1 MSISSSLASGVSG
14 LSANATRLSS
24 ISDNIANSATYG
36 YKRSITEFHSLVVSG
51 GGQQST
57 GSGVRTTTQRLVDEQ
72 GQLQNSSNATDI
84 SINGRGFLPVTD
96 LEGTKAGGATKLA
109 LMTTGSFRPDAEGN
123 LVNATGKVLL
133 GWPASL
139 DGSFANFPRDST
151 DGLKPVNVYHNQF
164 AANPTTKLSLALNLP
179 SDDSADPA
187 ALGGPHEL
195 TIEYFGN
202 MGQTETLTFNYEPTA
217 TNVWT
222 MTITDSQSKS
232 EVGEYTL
239 NFKSTMDGGGQLDA
253 VTKVLGSA
261 GDVYDPLTGTIEIPI
276 GGEKM
281 TVNIGGPNQST
292 GITQLDSSF
301 APSNII
307 KNGAATG
314 NLSGVEIAADG
325 VVHAIYDTGMTRPI
339 FQVPVIDVPN
349 RNALKASDSQTYEVS
364 LESGGIFLWDSGTGP
379 VGQTQGYSREGSTTD
394 VATELTNLIQTQ
406 RAYSSNAKVI
416 QTVDEMLQETTNLKR

>member
-1 MSISSSLASGVSG
+1 MSISASLASGISG
-14 LSANATRLSS
+14 LSANSTRLAS

-36 YKRSITEFHSLVVSG
+36 YKRSVTEFHSLVVSG

-57 GSGVRTTTQRLVDEQ
+57 GSGVRTTGQRLVDEQ
-72 GQLQNSSNATDI
+72 GQLQNSSNSTDI

-96 LEGTKAGGATKLA
+96 LEGYNPGGATKLA

-133 GWPASL
+133 GVPANL
-139 DGSFANFPRDST
+139 DGSFPNFPRDSV
-151 DGLKPVNVYHNQF
+151 DGLEPVNIFHNQF
-164 AANPTTKLSLALNLP
+164 AANPTTEMTLALNLP
-179 SDDSADPA
+179 SDDSVSDP
-187 ALGGPHEL
+187 LGGPHDL
-195 TIEYFGN
+195 TVEYFGN
-202 MGQTETLTFNYEPTA
+202 LGQAESLSFGFEPTGDA
-217 TNVWT
+217 NEWT
-222 MTITDSQSKS
+222 MTVTDSQSGDT
-232 EVGEYTL
+232 VGEFTIL
-239 NFKSTMDGGGQLDA
+239 FNATNDGGGQIETVTPFGASGGTYDDA
-253 VTKVLGSA
+253 DGNITL
-261 GDVYDPLTGTIEIPI
+261 PI
-276 GGEKM
+276 GGGTM
-281 TVNIGGPNQST
+281 AVNIGGPNQST

-314 NLSGVEIAADG
+314 NLTGVEVAQDG
-325 VVHAIYDTGMTRPI
+325 IVHAIYDTGMTRPI

-349 RNALKASDSQTYEVS
+349 RNGLKASDSQTYEVS
-364 LESGGIFLWDSGTGP
+364 LESGGIFLWDAGTGP
-379 VGQTQGYSREGSTTD
+379 VGATMGYSREGSTTD

>member
-1 MSISSSLASGVSG
+1 MSISASLASGISG
-14 LSANATRLSS
+14 LSANSTRLAS

-36 YKRSITEFHSLVVSG
+36 YKRSVTEFHSLVVSG

-57 GSGVRTTTQRLVDEQ
+57 GSGVRTTGQRLVDEQ
-72 GQLQNSSNATDI
+72 GQLQNSSNSTDI

-96 LEGTKAGGATKLA
+96 LEGYNPAGSTKLA

-133 GWPASL
+133 GVPANL
-139 DGSFANFPRDST
+139 DGSFPNFPRDSV
-151 DGLKPVNVYHNQF
+151 DGLEPVNIFHNQF
-164 AANPTTKLSLALNLP
+164 AANPTTEMTLALNLP
-179 SDDSADPA
+179 SDDSVSDP
-187 ALGGPHEL
+187 LVGPHDL
-195 TIEYFGN
+195 TVEYFGN
-202 MGQTETLTFNYEPTA
+202 LGQAESLSFGFEPTGTA
-217 TNVWT
+217 NEWT
-222 MTITDSQSKS
+222 MTVTDSQSDDT
-232 EVGEYTL
+232 VGKFTIL
-239 NFKSTMDGGGQLDA
+239 FNATNVGGGQITS
-253 VTKVLGSA
+253 VTP
-261 GDVYDPLTGTIEIPI
+261 DVAPGVDYDQDTGNITLPI
-276 GGEKM
+276 GGGTM

-314 NLSGVEIAADG
+314 NLTGVEVAQDG
-325 VVHAIYDTGMTRPI
+325 IVHAIYDTGMTRPI

-349 RNALKASDSQTYEVS
+349 RNGLKASDSQTYEVS
-364 LESGGIFLWDSGTGP
+364 LESGGIFLWDAGTGP
-379 VGQTQGYSREGSTTD
+379 VGATMGYSREGSTTD

>member
-1 MSISSSLASGVSG
+1 MSISASLASGISG
-14 LSANATRLSS
+14 LSANSTRLAS

-36 YKRSITEFHSLVVSG
+36 YKRSETEFHSLVVSG

-57 GSGVRTTTQRLVDEQ
+57 GSGVRTTGQRLIDEQ
-72 GQLQNSSNATDI
+72 GQLQNSSNSTDI

-96 LEGTKAGGATKLA
+96 LEGYDPGGTTKLA

-133 GWPASL
+133 GVPADL
-139 DGSFANFPRDST
+139 DGSFPNFARDSV
-151 DGLKPVNVYHNQF
+151 DALVPVNVFHNQF
-164 AANPTTKLSLALNLP
+164 AANPTTQMTLALNLP
-179 SDDSADPA
+179 SDDSYSDP
-187 ALGGPHEL
+187 LGGPHEL
-195 TIEYFGN
+195 TVEYFGN
-202 MGQTETLTFNYEPTA
+202 LGQTESLTFGFTPTDEN
-217 TNVWT
+217 TWT
-222 MTITDSQSKS
+222 MTVKDSQSEA
-232 EVGEYTL
+232 EVGKFTIVF
-239 NFKSTMDGGGQLDA
+239 NSTNDGGGQILTVTPDPALDG
-253 VTKVLGSA
+253 TYSA
-261 GDVYDPLTGTIEIPI
+261 TDGNITLPI
-276 GGEKM
+276 GGGDM
-281 TVNIGGPNQST
+281 IVNIGGENQST

-314 NLSGVEIAADG
+314 NLTGVEIAADG
-325 VVHAIYDTGMTRPI
+325 IVHAIYDSGMTRPI

-349 RNALKASDSQTYEVS
+349 RNGLKAADSQTYEVS
-364 LESGGIFLWDSGTGP
+364 LESGGIFLWDAGTGP
-379 VGQTQGYSREGSTTD
+379 VGATMGYSREGSTTD

>member
-14 LSANATRLSS
+14 LKANATRLAS

-36 YKRSITEFHSLVVSG
+36 YKRAETDFHSLVVSG

-57 GSGVRTTTQRLVDEQ
+57 GSGVRTTTQRFIDEQ

-96 LEGTKAGGATKLA
+96 LEAAKAGGATKLA

-133 GWPASL
+133 GWPAAI
-139 DGSFANFPRDST
+139 DGSFGNNPRDSA
-151 DGLKPVNVYHNQF
+151 DGLERVNVFHNQF
-164 AANPTTKLSLALNLP
+164 AANPTTELSLAINLP
-179 SDDSADPA
+179 SDDSDPA
-187 ALGGPHEL
+187 DLGGPHEL
-195 TIEYFGN
+195 TIEYYGN
-202 MGQTETLTFNYEPTA
+202 LGQTETLSLNYTPTGVA
-217 TNVWT
+217 NEWT
-222 MTITDSQSKS
+222 MEITDSQSGTV
-232 EVGEYTL
+232 VGEYVL
-239 NFKSTMDGGGQLDA
+239 GFNSSIVGGGQLDYVNV
-253 VTKVLGSA
+253 VTGGPYTAADGNITL
-261 GDVYDPLTGTIEIPI
+261 PI
-276 GGEKM
+276 GGGTM
-281 TVNIGGPNQST
+281 SVNIGGPNQST
-292 GITQLDSSF
+292 GLTQLDSSF

-314 NLSGVEIAADG
+314 NLTGVEIAADG
-325 VVHAIYDTGMTRPI
+325 IVHAIYDSGMTRPI
-339 FQVPVIDVPN
+339 FQVPVVDVAN
-349 RNALKASDSQTYEVS
+349 RNGLTASDSQTYEVS

-379 VGQTQGYSREGSTTD
+379 VGQTQGYTREGSTTD
-394 VATELTNLIQTQ
+394 VANELTNLIQTQ